1 MIIKNND
8 INSLKEIF
16 EEYKKNYYPIISDFT
31 KIYTYTVNN
40 KIVGF
45 LVFDIIYEKCEIID
59 IYVDKNYRRKNIA
72 FELISEIQ
80 KDFDIEN
87 ITLEV
92 SINNINAINLYK
104 KLGFKK
110 VSIRKNYYKD
120 QDAIL
125 MLKEIR

>member
-8 INSLKEIF
+8 INLLKNIF
-16 EEYKKNYYPIISDFT
+16 DEYKDNYYLNVSGFT
-31 KIYTYTVNN
+31 KIYTYTVEN

-59 IYVDKNYRRKNIA
+59 IYVSKDYRRHNIA
-72 FELISEIQ
+72 YKLISEIE
-80 KDFDIEN
+80 KDFNIEN

-92 SINNINAINLYK
+92 SSNNISAINLYK
-104 KLGFKK
+104 KLNFKE
-110 VSIRKNYYKD
+110 VAIRKNYYND
-120 QDAIL
+120 SDAIL

>member
-8 INSLKEIF
+8 INLLKDIF
-16 EEYKKNYYPIISDFT
+16 NEYKDNYYPNISDFT
-31 KIYTYTVNN
+31 KIYTYTVEN

-59 IYVDKNYRRKNIA
+59 IYVSKDYRGQNIA
-72 FELISEIQ
+72 YELISEIE
-80 KDFDIEN
+80 KDFNIEN

-92 SINNINAINLYK
+92 SSNNISAINLYK
-104 KLGFKK
+104 KLNFKE
-110 VSIRKNYYKD
+110 VAIRKNYYND
-120 QDAIL
+120 SDAIL

>member
-1 MIIKNND
+1 MILKNND

-16 EEYKKNYYPIISDFT
+16 EEYKNNYYPVISDFT
-31 KIYTYTVNN
+31 KIYIYDVDN

-59 IYVDKNYRRKNIA
+59 IYVSEDYRKRNIA
-72 FELISEIQ
+72 YELINEIE
-80 KDFDIEN
+80 KDFNIEN

-92 SINNINAINLYK
+92 STDNIKAINLYK
-104 KLGFKK
+104 KLGFRE

-120 QDAIL
+120 SNAIL

>member
-1 MIIKNND
+1 MILKNND

-16 EEYKKNYYPIISDFT
+16 EEYKNNYDPVISDFT
-31 KIYTYTVNN
+31 KIYIYDVDN

-59 IYVDKNYRRKNIA
+59 IYVSEDYRKRNIA
-72 FELISEIQ
+72 YELINEIE
-80 KDFDIEN
+80 KDFNIEN

-92 SINNINAINLYK
+92 STDNIKAINLYK
-104 KLGFKK
+104 KLGFRE

-120 QDAIL
+120 SNAIL

>member
-8 INSLKEIF
+8 INLLKDIF
-16 EEYKKNYYPIISDFT
+16 NEYKDNYYPNISDFT
-31 KIYTYTVNN
+31 KIYTYTVEN

-59 IYVDKNYRRKNIA
+59 IYVSKDYRGQNIA
-72 FELISEIQ
+72 YKLISEVE
-80 KDFDIEN
+80 KDFNIEN

-92 SINNINAINLYK
+92 SSNNISAINLYK
-104 KLGFKK
+104 KLNFKE
-110 VSIRKNYYKD
+110 VAIRKNYYND
-120 QDAIL
+120 SDAIL

>member
-1 MIIKNND
+1 MIIKNID
-8 INSLKEIF
+8 INLLKEIF
-16 EEYKKNYYPIISDFT
+16 EEYKNNYYPIISDFT

-59 IYVDKNYRRKNIA
+59 IYINKNYRRRNIA

-80 KDFDIEN
+80 NDFNIEN

-92 SINNINAINLYK
+92 STDNIMAINLYK
-104 KLGFKK
+104 KLSFRE
-110 VSIRKNYYKD
+110 VSIRKKYYKD
-120 QDAIL
+120 SDAIL

>member
-1 MIIKNND
+1 MIEKDIDIKFLSN
-8 INSLKEIF
+8 IF
-16 EEYKKNYYPIISDFT
+16 NEYKEDYKFIQNEFT
-31 KIYTYTVNN
+31 KVYTYITDE

-45 LVFDIIYEKCEIID
+45 VIFDIIYEKCEIID
-59 IYVDKNYRRKNIA
+59 IYVKEEYRKKGIA
-72 FELISEIQ
+72 MSLINEIE
-80 KDFDIEN
+80 KDYAVEN

-92 SINNINAINLYK
+92 REDNIPAIKLYE

-120 QDAIL
+120 INGIL